1 MLQEF
6 LQYLATVRRFS
17 PLTVQ
22 NYRRDVTNFLEWL
35 DVPEADFD
43 PRRITVEDVRE
54 WIVHRTETKH
64 LGAASMNRELSSLR
78 SFFRYLHRTGRI
90 DKEVMYRIHALK
102 TSRRIPAF
110 VPSTRM
116 EGILD
121 ELDRES
127 ESPEFKFVRNSLI
140 VLLFYSCGLR
150 LAELVGIDRD
160 DFSGDYTALKVRGKG
175 DKERIVPILPPVRE
189 KILHYLD
196 EIDRQGI
203 CISKEKALFLNQQGK
218 RISRS
223 TVYRTVQSQLRQGG
237 VQGKKSPHVL
247 RHTFA
252 TELLNNGA
260 DMRAIQEL
268 LGHASLQATQVYTHN
283 SIAKLQE
290 IYSKAHPREKNGAE
304 QNKTTELIGRSTVPQ
319 ITNLIKHSIM
329 NVQIQSVKF
338 DADRKLVEFVEHK
351 MDKLDRFVERAIG
364 ADIILK
370 LDKDHEL
377 GNKVATINLH
387 IPGDDLVAESRGK
400 SFEEAVDLSIEAL
413 KRQID
418 KYKGRLEK

>member
-189 KILHYLD
+189 KFCTIWTKLTGREFAFLKKKHYFKSARKTNLPQHRLS
-196 EIDRQGI
+196 DRTEPIATGRRSGQ
-203 CISKEKALFLNQQGK
+203 KESA
-218 RISRS
+218 
-223 TVYRTVQSQLRQGG
+223 RT
-237 VQGKKSPHVL
+237 PAHL
-247 RHTFA
+247 RHRIAQQRRRHEGDTRIA
-252 TELLNNGA
+252 RTCVPAGDAGLYA
-260 DMRAIQEL
+260 QQHR
-268 LGHASLQATQVYTHN
+268 QVAGDLFQ
-283 SIAKLQE
+283 SSPA
-290 IYSKAHPREKNGAE
+290 REKRSGA
-304 QNKTTELIGRSTVPQ
+304 NKTTELIGRSTVPQ

-364 ADIILK
+364 ADVILK

>member
-203 CISKEKALFLNQQGK
+203 C
-218 RISRS
+218 
-223 TVYRTVQSQLRQGG
+223 QLRQGG

-304 QNKTTELIGRSTVPQ
+304 QTKQQN
-319 ITNLIKHSIM
+319 
-329 NVQIQSVKF
+329 
-338 DADRKLVEFVEHK
+338 
-351 MDKLDRFVERAIG
+351 
-364 ADIILK
+364 
-370 LDKDHEL
+370 
-377 GNKVATINLH
+377 
-387 IPGDDLVAESRGK
+387 
-400 SFEEAVDLSIEAL
+400 
-413 KRQID
+413 
-418 KYKGRLEK
+418 

>member
-260 DMRAIQEL
+260 EGLYAQQHR
-268 LGHASLQATQVYTHN
+268 QVAEDLFQ
-283 SIAKLQE
+283 SSPA
-290 IYSKAHPREKNGAE
+290 REKRSGA
-304 QNKTTELIGRSTVPQ
+304 NKTTELIGRSTVPQ

-364 ADIILK
+364 ADVILK